1 MTQNRNDHLEP
12 VEGVF
17 SIYNYQFEYYYKIRK
32 ILFDGLT
39 EHPEIRFQVLP
50 SFTPEAVLDIEFD
63 KRNKKYYMVYH
74 ICEGMIWYN
83 EQWENTK
90 VEKFKTGIDKESVDL
105 IKSLFDTA
113 VMQVKFSEKG
123 THGLDGTDYYFSVN
137 KYGLESGT
145 VWSPSAG
152 TRMNKL
158 VNLGYKLIELAKSE
172 KEIVKIDEELQK
184 EMEELIDELK

>member
-12 VEGVF
+12 VDGIF
-17 SIYNYQFEYYYKIRK
+17 SINNYQFEYYSKVRK

-39 EHPEIRFQVLP
+39 ERPEIRFQVMA
-50 SFTPEAVLDIEFD
+50 SFTPEAVLDVEFAR
-63 KRNKKYYMVYH
+63 RNKKYYMIYH
-74 ICEGMIWYN
+74 ICEEMIWNN

-90 VEKFKTGIDKESVDL
+90 VEKFKTEIDKESVDF

-113 VMQVKFSEKG
+113 IMQVKFPEKEMIG
-123 THGLDGTDYYFSVN
+123 FDGTRYYFSVN
-137 KYGLESGT
+137 KKAGT

-152 TRMNKL
+152 TKMNKL
-158 VNLGYKLIELAKSE
+158 VNMGYKLIELTKSE